1 MSIIFP
7 TYSEKKS
14 LSKSKQKKFCIW
26 QIVTNCERKRMRKLA
41 LSDEILLSV
50 DKAARYIGGEVN
62 SVMKNLDG
70 IDVRVAFCF
79 PDVYEIGMSNLG
91 MMLLYNM
98 FNKRPDVWCERVYSP
113 WLDLDKLMR
122 EQNIPLF
129 ALESQDPVR
138 DFDFLCITLG
148 YEMCY
153 TNVLQTLD
161 LSQIPL
167 KAADRDESCPI
178 VIGGGACAYN
188 PEPLAAFFDLFY
200 IGEGET
206 VYDAL
211 FDAYKANKEAGG
223 SREEFLLKAA
233 QIPGIYVP
241 AFYDVTYKEDG
252 TIASFAPNRPGVPEK
267 VQKQLIVDM
276 DKGYCPIEKPVVPF
290 IKATQDRVT
299 LEIQRGCIRGCRFC
313 QAGMI
318 YRPLRE
324 RDVEELKESARAML
338 KNSGH
343 EEISLSSLSSSDY
356 THLEELVNFLIDEF
370 KSAGVNISLPSLR
383 IDAFALDVMSKV
395 QDIKKSS
402 LTFAPEAGSQRLR
415 DVINKG
421 LTEEVILHGA
431 HEAFVGGWNRVK
443 LYFMLGLPTE
453 TEEDMKGIAHLAE
466 RIAEEYYDTVPKEK
480 RHGKVQIVVST
491 SFFVPKPFTPFQW
504 APMYTEQDF
513 IDKAKVVKEEI
524 RAQLNQKSIKYNWH
538 EPDVTTLE
546 GFLAR
551 GDRRASE
558 VILKAYEKGALYDA
572 WSESFRYDIW
582 KEAFAE
588 TGIDIEFYTLRER
601 STDEILPWDF
611 IDAGVTKEF
620 LIREWKQAKG
630 EVVTPNCRQKCAG
643 CGARRYEG
651 GVCYEGKNKIHKRR
665 AYEICR
671 TS

>member
-1 MSIIFP
+1 
-7 TYSEKKS
+7 
-14 LSKSKQKKFCIW
+14 
-26 QIVTNCERKRMRKLA
+26 MRKLA

-356 THLEELVNFLIDEF
+356 THLEDLVNFLIDEF

-453 TEEDMKGIAHLAE
+453 TEKDMKGIAHLAE

-651 GVCYEGKNKIHKRR
+651 GVCYEGKN
-665 AYEICR
+665 
-671 TS
+671 

>member
-1 MSIIFP
+1 
-7 TYSEKKS
+7 
-14 LSKSKQKKFCIW
+14 
-26 QIVTNCERKRMRKLA
+26 MRKLA

-383 IDAFALDVMSKV
+383 IDAFALDIMSKV

-453 TEEDMKGIAHLAE
+453 TEKDMKGIAHLAE

-651 GVCYEGKNKIHKRR
+651 GVCYEGKN
-665 AYEICR
+665 
-671 TS
+671 